1 MNTALRDS
9 GCGQIEK
16 AWRVGWLGRHILS
29 GYKWMSQEVL
39 GCGPGLRF
47 LHQTAGQEV
56 LQLRRYLNRDK
67 EKHET
72 LE

>member
-9 GCGQIEK
+9 GCGQIGK
-16 AWRVGWLGRHILS
+16 AWQVGGLGRHILS

-39 GCGPGLRF
+39 GCGPALRV

-56 LQLRRYLNRDK
+56 
-67 EKHET
+67 
-72 LE
+72 

>member
-16 AWRVGWLGRHILS
+16 AWRVGGLGRHILS

-39 GCGPGLRF
+39 GCGPVHRV
-47 LHQTAGQEV
+47 LHQTGSLAAEEIPKQRQG
-56 LQLRRYLNRDK
+56 K
-67 EKHET
+67 A
-72 LE
+72 